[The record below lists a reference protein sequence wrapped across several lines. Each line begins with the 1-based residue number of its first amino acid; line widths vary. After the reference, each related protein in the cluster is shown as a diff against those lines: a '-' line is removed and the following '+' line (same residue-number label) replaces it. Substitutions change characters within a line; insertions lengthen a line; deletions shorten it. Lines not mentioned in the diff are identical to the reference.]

1 MEIQK
6 IEMEF
11 CQGVIDYHAVWK
23 DLGNAPEFS
32 VSTIKQKIWDI
43 KLQINESK
51 ENREYGEK
59 TCIKVKECS
68 IC

>member
-6 IEMEF
+6 IEMEIY
-11 CQGVIDYHAVWK
+11 QGVIDYHAVWK
-23 DLGNAPEFS
+23 DLGSAPEFS
-32 VSTIKQKIWDI
+32 VSTIKQKVWDI

-51 ENREYGEK
+51 ENREYGEMMH
-59 TCIKVKECS
+59 IKVKECS